1 VTWRFNLLRL
11 RPIIY
16 PLQGFG
22 IPCELERVYDYRHV
36 PKINRSLLRDTAANV
51 LQVQEGTASILAQ
64 DATDSVSALDPDDDL
79 SVSTTASK
87 LKHRLGS
94 IFVPGSTQD
103 GDSMTIPSPSAARR
117 ALMRRDSQST
127 MLTSVP
133 LLSAEHNKETRR
145 LHGPSLQR
153 LVPKFPVRDK
163 RDRSD
168 NIFEARAVGIGAARV
183 SISHILLLY
192 CARSNKLFCAHSLQE
207 EDEKAL
213 QDELKKRQV
222 QHVCLLTAHHC
233 VLFVTWMCI
242 SSQWAALI
250 DERRAKQAADRQR
263 EIEAQQ
269 QNFLAASL
277 AEKKQVSNSGWCVNW
292 QCNLTGTAAA
302 IVRNL
307 TRRSWSWRSF
317 SGRHSSPSRTN
328 CACYPDSAWC
338 ILPSC
343 AVLELDVVWY

>member
-1 VTWRFNLLRL
+1 MASKSSLRSKFLISIRPIIGSQWLRSFATSMIGYFCASFRMKCGPTIDRLVPLMQADGGIRHRDLIIRCQRSQIDLAVTWRFNLLRL

-183 SISHILLLY
+183 SIFHACCCIV
-192 CARSNKLFCAHSLQE
+192 RDSNKLLCANSLQE

-222 QHVCLLTAHHC
+222 RSVHHC
-233 VLFVTWMCI
+233 LSQCPVT
-242 SSQWAALI
+242 
-250 DERRAKQAADRQR
+250 
-263 EIEAQQ
+263 
-269 QNFLAASL
+269 
-277 AEKKQVSNSGWCVNW
+277 
-292 QCNLTGTAAA
+292 
-302 IVRNL
+302 
-307 TRRSWSWRSF
+307 
-317 SGRHSSPSRTN
+317 
-328 CACYPDSAWC
+328 
-338 ILPSC
+338 
-343 AVLELDVVWY
+343 

>member
-94 IFVPGSTQD
+94 IFVPDSSQD
-103 GDSMTIPSPSAARR
+103 RDSVTIPSPSAARR

-183 SISHILLLY
+183 SISHVLLLY
-192 CARSNKLFCAHSLQE
+192 CARSDKLSCA
-207 EDEKAL
+207 
-213 QDELKKRQV
+213 
-222 QHVCLLTAHHC
+222 
-233 VLFVTWMCI
+233 I
-242 SSQWAALI
+242 GI
-250 DERRAKQAADRQR
+250 RRR
-263 EIEAQQ
+263 
-269 QNFLAASL
+269 
-277 AEKKQVSNSGWCVNW
+277 
-292 QCNLTGTAAA
+292 
-302 IVRNL
+302 
-307 TRRSWSWRSF
+307 TRRRYRTSSRSD
-317 SGRHSSPSRTN
+317 RYVPYITAYHS
-328 CACYPDSAWC
+328 
-338 ILPSC
+338 
-343 AVLELDVVWY
+343 VQ